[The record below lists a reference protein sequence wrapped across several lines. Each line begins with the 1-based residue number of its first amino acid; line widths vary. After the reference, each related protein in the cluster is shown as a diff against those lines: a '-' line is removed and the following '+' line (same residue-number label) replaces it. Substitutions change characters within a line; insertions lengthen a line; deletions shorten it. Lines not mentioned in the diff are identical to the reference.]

1 MMSQRERIFS
11 LQARHMHI
19 VHGCRLGRGMF
30 AGTRGRQRGETERV
44 AEHLGVQR
52 PGNVALAGRRTMGGP
67 NSSQLFMRC
76 TPHASAC
83 LCIPASTNSK
93 VHIQRTQHTKM
104 ALTMR
109 EFLTGNLKL

>member
-1 MMSQRERIFS
+1 
-11 LQARHMHI
+11 
-19 VHGCRLGRGMF
+19 
-30 AGTRGRQRGETERV
+30 
-44 AEHLGVQR
+44 
-52 PGNVALAGRRTMGGP
+52 MGGP

>member
-1 MMSQRERIFS
+1 MGVGLVVAC
-11 LQARHMHI
+11 LQAREADNA
-19 VHGCRLGRGMF
+19 GRRS
-30 AGTRGRQRGETERV
+30 AWRK
-44 AEHLGVQR
+44 HLGIQR

-67 NSSQLFMRC
+67 DCIQLFMRC

-93 VHIQRTQHTKM
+93 VHIQRTQNTKM

-109 EFLTGNLKL
+109 EFLPGNLKL